1 MTAKIHLEKKWASF
15 SSLSILTV
23 PSPFHPDIRII
34 SLPWQRERGET
45 LLSSRTPLSLH
56 NGPCNQRRV
65 IVTRRIPFPISLS
78 PFWGLSSLFCIFL
91 ELQGPVQW
99 CRGFVIVPGDRKSKA
114 KAVTKKHLSNTLIRL
129 LLLTATRVPLSL
141 FLSFCLSLSTFLFL
155 SLSVSISLSLF
166 LSRLYLCVC
175 VCVCVCMLFLPPSNS
190 WHRWKSHHLEWLATE
205 CKTTWCSVNASS
217 DDN

>member
-1 MTAKIHLEKKWASF
+1 MGFFLLSF
-15 SSLSILTV
+15 YPYRV

-91 ELQGPVQW
+91 ELQGPAQW

-129 LLLTATRVPLSL
+129 LLLPATRVPPSLSL
-141 FLSFCLSLSTFLFL
+141 FLSFP
-155 SLSVSISLSLF
+155 LF
-166 LSRLYLCVC
+166 LSRLCLRVC
-175 VCVCVCMLFLPPSNS
+175 VYVCCFYRYPARGIDENLII
-190 WHRWKSHHLEWLATE
+190 
-205 CKTTWCSVNASS
+205 
-217 DDN
+217 

>member
-1 MTAKIHLEKKWASF
+1 MGFFLLSF
-15 SSLSILTV
+15 YPFCV

-78 PFWGLSSLFCIFL
+78 PFWRLSSLFYIFL
-91 ELQGPVQW
+91 ELQGPAQW

-141 FLSFCLSLSTFLFL
+141 SLSPSPLPSSSSHSLFLFL
-155 SLSVSISLSLF
+155 SLSLSFSFML
-166 LSRLYLCVC
+166 
-175 VCVCVCMLFLPPSNS
+175 CVCMLFLP
-190 WHRWKSHHLEWLATE
+190 
-205 CKTTWCSVNASS
+205 ASMKIS
-217 DDN
+217 SFRVARHGMQNNLL